1 VMMAPMPSAMRM
13 TLATMPP
20 YFIKGFTWSS
30 LVSWA
35 APRVGAVSDYKSTS
49 RRPAI
54 PPQEVPGG
62 A

>member
-1 VMMAPMPSAMRM
+1 MRM

-20 YFIKGFTWSS
+20 YFMKGFTWSS

-49 RRPAI
+49 PWASI
-54 PPQEVPGG
+54 PPEEVPGV